1 MKQNILNF
9 TLDELTELLVANNF
23 KKFNA
28 IQIFQWIYKK
38 RVNSFNEMTNLSKQL
53 ILFLNENFEFH
64 TLNVKKFQLDPID
77 ETTKFLFELSDGNL
91 IETVLMKFN
100 YGLSV
105 CVTTQVGCNMG
116 CKFCASGLLKKKRNL
131 SAYEIVSQIYSVQKY
146 LDTKNKNE
154 RISNIVV
161 MGIGEPFDNLV
172 EVIKFIR
179 IINNDNGLQIGWRKI
194 TVSTCGLVNK
204 FEEWQTQMPQ
214 VGLAISLHAPNDEI
228 RNKIM
233 PINRAFNLEKLM
245 DAVKKYIIAT
255 NRRITFEYIMLADV
269 NDSIEC
275 AKQLVKLLD
284 NVLCYVN
291 LIPYNSVK
299 ENEFKRSEK
308 VKEFANYL
316 TKHHIQVTIRQE
328 KGRKIDAACGQLRAK
343 NIEVKNA

>member
-9 TLDELTELLVANNF
+9 TLEELSDFLVVNKF

-38 RVNSFNEMTNLSKQL
+38 RVDSFNEMTNLSKTL
-53 ILFLNENFEFH
+53 ISFLNENFEFY
-64 TLNVKKFQLDPID
+64 TLNVKKFQLDPVD

-91 IETVLMKFN
+91 IETVLMKFD

-131 SAYEIVSQIYSVQKY
+131 FAYEIVSQIYSVQKY
-146 LDTKNKNE
+146 LDTRNKQE

-161 MGIGEPFDNLV
+161 MGIGEPFDNLD

-179 IINNDNGLQIGWRKI
+179 IVNNDNGLQIGWRKI

-204 FEEWQTQMPQ
+204 FEEWQTKMPQ
-214 VGLAISLHAPNDEI
+214 VGLAISLHAPTNEI

-245 DAVKKYIIAT
+245 DAVKKYIAVT
-255 NRRITFEYIMLADV
+255 NRRITFEYIMLADI

-275 AKQLVKLLD
+275 AKELVQLLN

-299 ENEFKRSEK
+299 ENEFKRSKK

-316 TKHHIQVTIRQE
+316 TNHHIQVTIRQE
-328 KGRKIDAACGQLRAK
+328 KGRNIDAACGQLRAK
-343 NIEVKNA
+343 NVEVKDV

>member
-91 IETVLMKFN
+91 IETVLMKFD

-154 RISNIVV
+154 RISNIVI

-179 IINNDNGLQIGWRKI
+179 IINNDNGLQIG
-194 TVSTCGLVNK
+194 
-204 FEEWQTQMPQ
+204 
-214 VGLAISLHAPNDEI
+214 
-228 RNKIM
+228 
-233 PINRAFNLEKLM
+233 
-245 DAVKKYIIAT
+245 
-255 NRRITFEYIMLADV
+255 
-269 NDSIEC
+269 
-275 AKQLVKLLD
+275 
-284 NVLCYVN
+284 
-291 LIPYNSVK
+291 
-299 ENEFKRSEK
+299 
-308 VKEFANYL
+308 
-316 TKHHIQVTIRQE
+316 
-328 KGRKIDAACGQLRAK
+328 
-343 NIEVKNA
+343 